1 MSDEKK
7 LPTDEELK
15 NLSGQDD
22 KGDVELDADGN
33 PVLDADGNPKKKEQ
47 EKVTL
52 TKDEHDKLIKERDD
66 YRKRA
71 IAKDDKDKKTPPKDE
86 GKKEGDFLTRS
97 DFYKHNETV
106 AIKMAEGETKV
117 DPDSFGMTAEQL
129 AEIQEDIKAN
139 FDEMKKFYSPKS
151 GKDTSE
157 DIFNDLLDAHA
168 AWRRRNPKKPAD
180 ADAKARAELTKQRG
194 NRGGSPD
201 PKDQVQRPKV
211 FKSKVP
217 PSEWYKKPQ

>member
-1 MSDEKK
+1 MSDEKN

-15 NLSGQDD
+15 NKTGQDD
-22 KGDVELDADGN
+22 GGVELDEEGNPKLDADGN
-33 PVLDADGNPKKKEQ
+33 PIKKEP

-66 YRKRA
+66 YRARA
-71 IAKDDKDKKTPPKDE
+71 IAKDAKKPEIKKPDSKDE
-86 GKKEGDFLTRS
+86 GEFLTKA
-97 DFYKHNETV
+97 DFHKHNQDV

-117 DPDSFGMTAEQL
+117 EADSFGMTAEEL
-129 AEIQEDIKAN
+129 AEVQADIKAN
-139 FDEMKKFYSPKS
+139 FEEVKKFYSPKS
-151 GKDTSE
+151 GKATSE

-194 NRGGSPD
+194 NKGGSPD